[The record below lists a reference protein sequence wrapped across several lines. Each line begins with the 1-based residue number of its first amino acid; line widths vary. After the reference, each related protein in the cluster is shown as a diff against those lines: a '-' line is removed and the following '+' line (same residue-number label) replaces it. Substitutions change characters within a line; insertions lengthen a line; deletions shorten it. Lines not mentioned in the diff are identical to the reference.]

1 MRAVFVMLVACGAP
15 TRVAEPL
22 PQPEPPAT
30 VRSKPEQLAT
40 SEQCDRLLEH
50 FIELEL
56 VATGK
61 SLDQADKQKHID
73 STRDKFHE
81 VCDHMPAARVE
92 CALRAVDLDGFAKCD
107 DSP

>member
-1 MRAVFVMLVACGAP
+1 MRAVILLLVACGAP

-30 VRSKPEQLAT
+30 ASKPERAAT
-40 SEQCDRLLEH
+40 TEQCDRLLEH
-50 FIELEL
+50 YLALEL
-56 VATGK
+56 AATGGT
-61 SLDQADKQKHID
+61 LGQADKQKHIE
-73 STRDKFHE
+73 STRDQFHE

-107 DSP
+107 DAP